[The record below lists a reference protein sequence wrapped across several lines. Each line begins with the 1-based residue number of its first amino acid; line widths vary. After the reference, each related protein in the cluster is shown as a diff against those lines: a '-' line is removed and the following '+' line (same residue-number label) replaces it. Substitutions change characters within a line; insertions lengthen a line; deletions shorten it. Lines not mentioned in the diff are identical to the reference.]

1 MCIILHSGSGHLTLG
16 AGAGVSITSHL
27 ARTRGTWHHLQH
39 SHLTAKVSKTN
50 QKHEIG
56 EKECGA
62 VCQLNNLGM
71 AVSKVLPVMMVG
83 GWGSTAEGKSGV
95 ARDVDTDHNKLYSLG
110 IVGPDS
116 YCHNYWIN
124 LSAS

>member
-1 MCIILHSGSGHLTLG
+1 MSLFNVTHTWKILLLSVYRSF
-16 AGAGVSITSHL
+16 A
-27 ARTRGTWHHLQH
+27 
-39 SHLTAKVSKTN
+39 SKTN

-56 EKECGA
+56 EKGCGA
-62 VCQLNNLGM
+62 VCQLNNLRM
-71 AVSKVLPVMMVG
+71 AVSKVLPVMVG
-83 GWGSTAEGKSGV
+83 GEAQWGSTAEGKSGV